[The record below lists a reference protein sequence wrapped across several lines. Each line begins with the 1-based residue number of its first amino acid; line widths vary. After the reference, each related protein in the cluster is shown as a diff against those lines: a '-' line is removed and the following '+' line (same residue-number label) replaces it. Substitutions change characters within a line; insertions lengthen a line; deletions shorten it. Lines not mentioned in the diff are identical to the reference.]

1 MRIVD
6 LPCGRDSEG
15 APTLR
20 TVAGALFARE
30 TDTRREYAVST
41 ESHRGAFVKRL
52 AVSAVTMATGAA
64 LLLSGCVSGNDA
76 ATETSS
82 AAQQRD
88 FPAVYQQVVDWQEC
102 GPSYGFRDGLVEYL
116 NERGAHVDGLRC
128 AWITVPLN
136 WDDPGDERTIR
147 LSTLHIP
154 ATGDAPIGTL
164 FSNPGG
170 PGASGTE
177 FALGLTASTS
187 FAAVHEK
194 YDLLGFDPRGISR
207 STPVKCESDTQLL
220 ELKLALCADQDPL
233 ALSMGSTQVARDME
247 LMRTLV
253 GDDLM
258 HYSGFSYGT
267 VIGATYA
274 TLFPEK
280 VGRIML
286 DSAWPSNWSSLLGTY
301 QQYEAVAR
309 ARNELLA
316 GCGTDYEV
324 KLCPIRNERAFLQ
337 TTARLDDHPLV
348 ASDGTVI
355 NGDVFREYLTTALYQ
370 LRAGRQRVLD
380 ISSRAL
386 AGEQAAVDDLAAV
399 MSGGGANLSL
409 SGLIVR
415 CLSSPRDPH
424 ITELYEYINDRGLP
438 IALGGPDITDETL
451 GPFVALRCEGLPDSG
466 EDYLDFS
473 YDGTSPI
480 LVFGITGDHATPY
493 EGARQLVKE
502 LGNATLMTLEGS
514 GHIAT
519 YQDRSSC
526 ADAIANAYLLRG
538 EMPDEG
544 RVCTDD

>member
-1 MRIVD
+1 M
-6 LPCGRDSEG
+6 
-15 APTLR
+15 
-20 TVAGALFARE
+20 
-30 TDTRREYAVST
+30 
-41 ESHRGAFVKRL
+41 KRL
-52 AVSAVTMATGAA
+52 AVSAVTMATAAA
-64 LLLSGCVSGNDA
+64 LLLSGCMGGSDTA
-76 ATETSS
+76 SETASS
-82 AAQQRD
+82 AQQRD
-88 FPAVYQQVVDWQEC
+88 FPAVYQQEVDWQEC
-102 GPSYGFRDGLVEYL
+102 GENYGFRDGLAEYVK
-116 NERGAHVDGLRC
+116 ERGAHIDGLRC

-147 LSTLHIP
+147 LSTVHIP
-154 ATGDAPIGTL
+154 ATGEAPIGTL

-177 FALGLTASTS
+177 FALGLTGSKS

-207 STPVKCESDTQLL
+207 STPVDCESETQLL
-220 ELKLALCADQDPL
+220 ELKLALCADEDPL
-233 ALSMGSTQVARDME
+233 ALSMGSAQVARDME

-301 QQYEAVAR
+301 QQYEAVSR

-316 GCGTDYEV
+316 GCASEYEV
-324 KLCPIRNERAFLQ
+324 KLCPIRNEGAFMR
-337 TTARLDDHPLV
+337 TAARLDDHPLV

-355 NGDVFREYLTTALYQ
+355 DGGVFRDYLTTALYQ
-370 LRAGRQRVLD
+370 LRAGRQVVLD
-380 ISSRAL
+380 VSGRAL
-386 AGEQAAVDDLAAV
+386 AGEQAAIDELAAA
-399 MSGGGANLSL
+399 MSGGGARVSL
-409 SGLIVR
+409 SGIIVR

-438 IALGGPDITDETL
+438 AALGGPDINDETL
-451 GPFVALRCEGLPDSG
+451 GQFMALRCEGLPDSG

-473 YDGTSPI
+473 YGGASPI

-493 EGARQLVKE
+493 EGAKKIVEE
-502 LGNATLMTLEGS
+502 LGNATLVTLEGS